1 MKLADE
7 NERLKQQIHIPQ
19 EDYKHAVSTSSKP
32 TADFGSGMEKS
43 LSLAIK
49 IECTL
54 SLIDKDDSLHDDHD
68 LASLEAIDSP

>member
-7 NERLKQQIHIPQ
+7 NERLKQQIHMPQ

-43 LSLAIK
+43 LSFAIK

-54 SLIDKDDSLHDDHD
+54 DW
-68 LASLEAIDSP
+68 